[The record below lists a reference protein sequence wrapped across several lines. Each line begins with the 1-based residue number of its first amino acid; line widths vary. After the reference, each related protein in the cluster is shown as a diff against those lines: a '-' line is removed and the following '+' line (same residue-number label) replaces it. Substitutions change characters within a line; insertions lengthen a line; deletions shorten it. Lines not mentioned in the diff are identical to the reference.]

1 VQTSIPA
8 FYDQSEYDVRCE
20 WGPTGIQALAP
31 TSDVFIIV
39 DVISFTTSVD
49 VALSRGAIVY
59 PWRWKDETAVE
70 FAREKGALLAAGS
83 RRDPQAFS
91 LAPTSLLRL
100 PEGAAIVLPSPNGA
114 TLSLATGDTP
124 TFAGCLRNAAAVAM
138 AARAAGRRISVI
150 PAGERWPDGSLRPA
164 IEDWIGTGA
173 ILHALEGPRSPEA
186 ESAVAVFLHFRERMM
201 EVLSACSSGK
211 EAAQRGGPDDV
222 RLAAEWNASL
232 TVPRLVEGAYRG

>member
-1 VQTSIPA
+1 MQTNIPA

-20 WGPTGIQALAP
+20 WGPVGIQALAP

-49 VALSRGAIVY
+49 VALSRGATVY

-70 FAREKGALLAAGS
+70 FAREKGAILAAGS
-83 RRDPQAFS
+83 RREPRAFS

-124 TFAGCLRNAAAVAM
+124 TFAGCLRNVAAVAR
-138 AARAAGRRISVI
+138 AARQAGRRVSVI

-164 IEDWIGTGA
+164 IEDLIGAGA
-173 ILHALEGPRSPEA
+173 ILHALEGLQSPEA
-186 ESAVAVFLHFRERMM
+186 ESAVAVFLRFRERLL

-211 EAAQRGGPDDV
+211 EAAARGGPDDL
-222 RLAAEWNASL
+222 RLAADLNASQIA
-232 TVPRLVEGAYRG
+232 PRLSERAYRG

>member
-1 VQTSIPA
+1 MQTSIPA

-20 WGPTGIQALAP
+20 WGPAGVQALAP

-49 VALSRGAIVY
+49 VALSRGATVY
-59 PWRWKDETAVE
+59 PWRWKDESAVE
-70 FAREKGALLAAGS
+70 FARGKDAILAAGS

-114 TLSLATGDTP
+114 TLSLATGDTQ
-124 TFAGCLRNAAAVAM
+124 TFAGCLRNAGAV
-138 AARAAGRRISVI
+138 ARAAQEAGRRVSVI

-164 IEDWIGTGA
+164 IEDWIGAGA

-186 ESAVAVFLHFRERMM
+186 ESAVAVFLHFRERLL
-201 EVLSACSSGK
+201 EVLSACCSGK
-211 EAAQRGGPDDV
+211 EATARGGPEDL
-222 RLAAEWNASL
+222 RLAAEFNASGIAA
-232 TVPRLVEGAYRG
+232 RFSDGAYRS